1 MIFKY
6 RKLVG
11 QRIEGINLHKEHK
24 YEQTLVLFWIPI
36 GAIVC
41 YSLTIYGGFDNVL
54 SAGITGLLGS
64 FLPAIKKQ
72 SIYLKKL
79 PPAIYCGA
87 FVGMSNVN
95 VMPLNYSIVFAGLF
109 AGLFYLLFKNLF
121 LGFGG
126 RLGTIAFIGVMITL
140 LIRWLLE

>member
-1 MIFKY
+1 MNLNYK
-6 RKLVG
+6 KLVG
-11 QRIEGINLHKEHK
+11 KKSEVINLYKKHKC
-24 YEQTLVLFWIPI
+24 EQILVLFWIPI
-36 GAIVC
+36 GAVFC
-41 YSLTIYGGFDNVL
+41 YSLTIYGGFDSVL

-64 FLPAIKKQ
+64 FLPTIKKQ

-95 VMPLNYSIVFAGLF
+95 VMPSICSIVFAGLF
-109 AGLFYLLFKNLF
+109 TGIFYLLFRNLF